1 VTDVARRRMNLLQ
14 SGEKDGQVRGGRGR
28 IHSFKKWT
36 EVRKRKKK
44 VVGKPDNLSDVLL
57 DR

>member
-14 SGEKDGQVRGGRGR
+14 LYEKDGQMRREGAN
-28 IHSFKKWT
+28 SLFQKWT
-36 EVRKRKKK
+36 EVRKGKKK
-44 VVGKPDNLSDVLL
+44 VIGKPDNLSDVLF